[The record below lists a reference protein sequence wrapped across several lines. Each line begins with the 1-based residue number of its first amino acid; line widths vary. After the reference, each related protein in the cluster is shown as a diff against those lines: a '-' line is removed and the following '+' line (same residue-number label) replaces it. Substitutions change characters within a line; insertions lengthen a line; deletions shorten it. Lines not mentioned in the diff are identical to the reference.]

1 MRIHFKDRLS
11 ARASQTLGVCVLVGM
26 GGGLGG
32 GVAVL
37 SLGEEMCLSVNPLR
51 INKKPEY
58 LPRT

>member
-1 MRIHFKDRLS
+1 M
-11 ARASQTLGVCVLVGM
+11 CVGRD
-26 GGGLGG
+26 GGGG

-37 SLGEEMCLSVNPLR
+37 SLGEGMCLSVNPLR